1 MSKRTHKKREFES
14 NEEREEYYLE
24 KRQIRIFYKNL
35 NKYILTARFNNSTLN
50 ENRNYL
56 KKIGSTGCIYGSPD
70 LISLSIP
77 IDSIMFILEM
87 NNDENK
93 ISGIGMV
100 KNHPIMGKH
109 VIYSNG
115 NYNRYVYLGKYR
127 IDRTEMKGV
136 EIEVMQAFDIL
147 CFTGKSHM
155 KRCQGIKQF
164 PVEMIYRC
172 LDVINLVDFI
182 TNMFKNRF
190 SKSEKEKII
199 EKKENIGEKEI
210 K

>member
-1 MSKRTHKKREFES
+1 MNRGRKSKLVFET
-14 NEEREEYYLE
+14 NEEREKYYLE
-24 KRQIRIFYKNL
+24 KRQIKEFYNNL
-35 NKYILTARFNNSTLN
+35 NKYILTARFNSFTLIEN
-50 ENRNYL
+50 ENYR
-56 KKIGSTGCIYGSPD
+56 KKLGGYSCIYGSPD

-77 IDSIMFILEM
+77 IDSILFILEM
-87 NNDENK
+87 NNSENK
-93 ISGIGMV
+93 IAGIGMV

-127 IDRTEMKGV
+127 IDRNDMEEK
-136 EIEVMQAFDIL
+136 EEEVMQAFDVL

-164 PVEMIYRC
+164 PVDVLYRC

-182 TNMFKNRF
+182 TNMFKTRF
-190 SKSEKEKII
+190 AKKEKTQ
-199 EKKENIGEKEI
+199 EK
-210 K
+210 